1 MAIPST
7 LFLHH
12 EIVLLALHEKRGTI
26 AGGTRYR
33 YAIGGAVLAELL
45 LNKRIAVQPS
55 GRKHLV
61 EAVSAEPLG
70 EPLVDRC
77 LERIN
82 SERRRLS
89 LQTLISRVADVK
101 NLKDAVAQQLCKRNV
116 LRAARGRILLIFRR
130 KIYPQIDPEP
140 KRELVERLRI
150 AIFTDAM
157 HVDPRTAILLSLA
170 DSTNV
175 LSVVFDKKELSR
187 RRTRIAEIVGGEII
201 GQAAREAIKTMQTA
215 VVAP

>member
-1 MAIPST
+1 MTIPST

-12 EIVLLALHEKRGTI
+12 EIMLLALHEKRGTI

-61 EAVSAEPLG
+61 EVVSTEPLG

-82 SERRRLS
+82 SERRHLS

-101 NLKDAVAQQLCKRNV
+101 NLKDAVAQQLCKRDI
-116 LRAARGRILLIFRR
+116 LRLEHGRFLLIFSR
-130 KIYPQIDPEP
+130 KIYSQVDPQPR
-140 KRELVERLRI
+140 KELVERLRV
-150 AIFTDAM
+150 AIFTDVM
-157 HVDPRTAILLSLA
+157 HVDPRTAILVSLA
-170 DSTNV
+170 DSTGI
-175 LSVVFDKKELSR
+175 LGVVFDRKELAGR
-187 RRTRIAEIVGGEII
+187 RMQIEKIAGGEII
-201 GQAAREAIKTMQTA
+201 GQATREAIRTMQTA